1 MVAEPDGLA
10 VSASASEP
18 TASESGRRHVA
29 AILIGLVAIPL
40 IVIDQAS
47 KLYIASHM
55 YMYESITLVPGF
67 LDITYTHNVGAAFSI
82 FTTMTPML
90 RSALLLT
97 LSSIAVIVLA
107 ILLARADRVTPTSFG
122 FALIMAGA
130 AGNLI
135 DRMVRGSV
143 IDFIRVHWY
152 EHNFPIFNVAD
163 SAITIG
169 VGLVLLLSIIAP
181 ENGPHDTPM
190 RQV

>member
-1 MVAEPDGLA
+1 M
-10 VSASASEP
+10 SATGSEP
-18 TASESGRRHVA
+18 AASESGRRHVA

-40 IVIDQAS
+40 MVIDQAS

-55 YMYESITLVPGF
+55 YLYESITLIPGF

-82 FTTMTPML
+82 LTTMTPMF

-97 LSSIAVIVLA
+97 LSSLAVLVLA
-107 ILLARADRVTPTSFG
+107 VLIVRADRVTPTSFG

-169 VGLVLLLSIIAP
+169 VGLVLLLSVVAP
-181 ENGPHDTPM
+181 EHGSHDGPT